1 MVKRS
6 RVLLTVLYLGLT
18 LTTLILGLILPEGM
32 TWLLFI
38 TLIGQVVSY
47 FFYTLSYIPYGRKI
61 LGKCCKFLV
70 D

>member
-6 RVLLTVLYLGLT
+6 RVRLTVLYLGLT
-18 LTTLILGLILPEGM
+18 LATLILGLILPEGM